1 MRLSHLQEADEFSA
15 DRNHGVEKEINNF
28 AIYINGRL
36 WKVIKGVAPDDDP
49 EQVRKAEQLRRMC
62 EQKTLATGKIWTCLE
77 TSQEPTDTLKPAGT
91 PPTSSSPIP
100 SSDSDITTNFQVFIN
115 GRSWRV
121 FPGAGPDNSL
131 AQRNEMS
138 RLQKMCDRKS
148 VQTGRKW
155 EVKPTKA
162 EPTPAGPRPHIT
174 EKQINMPT
182 RFSPG
187 DEVRVKNHP
196 ELQGVLVKM
205 LADNAALVNFEIDDD
220 HEPIESE
227 VDLTDLEPATL
238 HEQDVEENLD
248 ANQRRAGQA
257 GPMDKAPLRG
267 KLVGGDAM
275 EGLPGSLSN
284 SDYTSGA
291 TQKHANTNC
300 TTCHGRK
307 VMYKLD
313 GKLLADNKVG
323 AVKVKCPT
331 CHGTGDKP
339 DVAEGEGGLGQVA
352 GIGINGKQFNFSI
365 KDLIAKAQNYPIK
378 KLNPQLFV
386 KQLAD
391 RHEDPKQTA
400 ARAQSADLQYPI
412 IVVQDGNTL
421 MIADGTHRAQKAI
434 MNKLPSINAYIIP
447 VEDMAE
453 FSKQGVAEG
462 DVFFIEMGDTLIET
476 TVLRANHDTVLL
488 AADDTAMSLLEA
500 SNVMEAKYHGRN
512 VPLGK
517 PMQGD
522 VKKFKVYV
530 KDPKTGNVKKVNFGD
545 PNMRIKKS
553 NPKRRKSFRARHN
566 CANPGPRTK
575 ARYWSCRKW

>member
-77 TSQEPTDTLKPAGT
+77 TSQDPTDTLKPAST
-91 PPTSSSPIP
+91 PSTSPSPIP

-121 FPGAGPDNSL
+121 FKGAGPDNSL
-131 AQRNEMS
+131 AQRSEMT

-162 EPTPAGPRPHIT
+162 EPTPSGPRPHIT
-174 EKQINMPT
+174 EKQINMPA

-220 HEPIESE
+220 HEPVESE

-238 HEQDVEENLD
+238 HELD

-267 KLVGGDAM
+267 KLVGD
-275 EGLPGSLSN
+275 GLEEEDVAAG
-284 SDYTSGA
+284 SDYTPPKLGTVRA
-291 TQKHANTNC
+291 NLMHTQEPTVQVQVFKH
-300 TTCHGRK
+300 
-307 VMYKLD
+307 
-313 GKLLADNKVG
+313 
-323 AVKVKCPT
+323 
-331 CHGTGDKP
+331 
-339 DVAEGEGGLGQVA
+339 
-352 GIGINGKQFNFSI
+352 
-365 KDLIAKAQNYPIK
+365 
-378 KLNPQLFV
+378 
-386 KQLAD
+386 
-391 RHEDPKQTA
+391 
-400 ARAQSADLQYPI
+400 
-412 IVVQDGNTL
+412 NTL
-421 MIADGTHRAQKAI
+421 RGDSYWVTKEVKKFKTMDLAQAFI
-434 MNKLPSINAYIIP
+434 DRIN
-447 VEDMAE
+447 
-453 FSKQGVAEG
+453 KQGVAEG
-462 DVFFIEMGDTLIET
+462 DVFFIEMGSTLIET

-488 AADDTAMSLLEA
+488 AADDTVMSLLEA
-500 SNVMEAKYHGRN
+500 SNIMEAEYHGRN

-545 PNMRIKKS
+545 KTMRIKKS
-553 NPKRRKSFRARHN
+553 NPARRKSFRARHN